1 MYEMPPQC
9 LEMRQMSRPASHDE
23 FQQGRQGQG
32 GAVDDVELSRG
43 LAQRAV
49 RLDQPK
55 TVGNQESCCKIYGF
69 PIGCWDF
76 LMGFNNFHFQKT
88 PLSQYVFFTIYF
100 FHHHI
105 LENIISFKTLF
116 DLTGLCKLLCVA
128 FGDFESFP
136 QIQK

>member
-1 MYEMPPQC
+1 
-9 LEMRQMSRPASHDE
+9 
-23 FQQGRQGQG
+23 
-32 GAVDDVELSRG
+32 
-43 LAQRAV
+43 
-49 RLDQPK
+49 
-55 TVGNQESCCKIYGF
+55 
-69 PIGCWDF
+69 
-76 LMGFNNFHFQKT
+76 MGFNNFHFQKT